1 MVFPKQVMMT
11 GCFAYLLLAIAWNE
25 LHLNYKHHEWKFQK
39 TFICNTF
46 IQVWKRFMFT
56 HSVQLFWSHCAYVLL
71 TAEEYFAF
79 LCIAVGRTNNISFEA
94 QTIREWKFQKKTFRV
109 HTFFANHWYLLSSF
123 FFFIF
128 DPADRKDVLSD
139 RNVFFLNTDIVLK
152 QGLIVFCWW

>member
-123 FFFIF
+123 FFLYLTQLTAKTFWVT
-128 DPADRKDVLSD
+128 ATY
-139 RNVFFLNTDIVLK
+139 FFWIP
-152 QGLIVFCWW
+152 ISS